1 MQFLQKKN
9 QLTLKITL
17 NIFLLLTTLS
27 TPIFAQEKKP
37 LDHTVYDF
45 WNRTHAQN
53 ISNDGNWV
61 FVSVGPEEKDSE
73 LHVKNLKTDSM
84 RVIPRGATISFSN
97 DSQFIVTLIKALQD
111 SVKQAK
117 RDKKKPEDMPKD
129 SIGILSL
136 NTGELFK
143 AERVKSY
150 KMPKEGSGWIAYLL
164 EKAVPQKDTTQTK
177 DSKKT
182 EEKTSESKKPE
193 PTSEVQ
199 PLGEEKKP
207 TETEVKK
214 AEKKDD
220 PKKKKKDK
228 AEGTDLVLR
237 DLQTGREKRFA
248 HVIDYQFSED
258 GNWLIYTAASK
269 DSTADGIYAIQ
280 PTIRDSLAV
289 LTGPGD
295 YKKIA
300 IDEKGTQLA
309 FLTNRDSFLSD
320 QPEYVLYHW
329 KMASPSP
336 KQLATMNTPGIPP
349 TWWVS
354 ENGDL
359 SFSKNGKRLFLGTAP
374 KPAPELSDDVPEDEK
389 VHVDVWN
396 WKDPYL
402 QPMQLKDAKKEQTRT
417 YQTVVH
423 LPDNKLVQLATPDIP
438 DIHLGNEGNADV
450 ALGITRM
457 PYRQLISWDSPAY
470 YDTYLINIQTGQ
482 KTPILTKLQA
492 EPNLSPEANYMFWW
506 DRVQRMWFVQN
517 VKTGVRHS
525 ASKNIPYPVHNEL
538 HDEPD
543 SPGAHGNAG
552 WTDGDKDFL
561 IYDRYDIWRT
571 DPDGKS
577 PPVNI
582 TEGMGRKNDIRFRY
596 VRLDPEERARN
607 AKTDWLLSAFNLT
620 TKAEGFYHDRLEG
633 NREPQQLV
641 IENKNFGNPAKAKN
655 ADVFLYTKSS
665 FAECPDLWITDPD
678 FKNPHRMTDINPQ
691 QKDYLWGIA
700 ELVSW
705 VSLDGAPLQGIL
717 CKPENFDPA
726 KKYPMIVFFYEKMS
740 DQLHTYWAPSP
751 GRSVINMSFY
761 TSRGYL
767 VFMPDIP
774 YKIGYP
780 GESAYNAI
788 VPGVTHLI
796 EQGYV
801 DKQRLGIIGH
811 SWSGYQTAYM
821 LTRTNLFRAAE
832 AGATVS
838 NMTSAYGGIRWES
851 GVSRMMQ
858 YEKGQSRIG
867 GSLWEYPLRYIE
879 NSPIFWADKIQ
890 TPLLMMHNDSDGT
903 VPWYQG
909 IELFVALRRLD
920 KPVWMITYN
929 GEDHNLKQ
937 YANRK
942 DWTLR
947 LQQFF
952 DHYLK
957 DAPAPVWL
965 EKGIPAV
972 DKGKTLGLELIEKK

>member
-1 MQFLQKKN
+1 
-9 QLTLKITL
+9 
-17 NIFLLLTTLS
+17 
-27 TPIFAQEKKP
+27 
-37 LDHTVYDF
+37 
-45 WNRTHAQN
+45 
-53 ISNDGNWV
+53 
-61 FVSVGPEEKDSE
+61 
-73 LHVKNLKTDSM
+73 
-84 RVIPRGATISFSN
+84 
-97 DSQFIVTLIKALQD
+97 
-111 SVKQAK
+111 
-117 RDKKKPEDMPKD
+117 
-129 SIGILSL
+129 
-136 NTGELFK
+136 
-143 AERVKSY
+143 
-150 KMPKEGSGWIAYLL
+150 
-164 EKAVPQKDTTQTK
+164 
-177 DSKKT
+177 
-182 EEKTSESKKPE
+182 
-193 PTSEVQ
+193 
-199 PLGEEKKP
+199 
-207 TETEVKK
+207 
-214 AEKKDD
+214 
-220 PKKKKKDK
+220 
-228 AEGTDLVLR
+228 
-237 DLQTGREKRFA
+237 
-248 HVIDYQFSED
+248 
-258 GNWLIYTAASK
+258 
-269 DSTADGIYAIQ
+269 
-280 PTIRDSLAV
+280 
-289 LTGPGD
+289 
-295 YKKIA
+295 
-300 IDEKGTQLA
+300 
-309 FLTNRDSFLSD
+309 
-320 QPEYVLYHW
+320 
-329 KMASPSP
+329 
-336 KQLATMNTPGIPP
+336 
-349 TWWVS
+349 
-354 ENGDL
+354 
-359 SFSKNGKRLFLGTAP
+359 
-374 KPAPELSDDVPEDEK
+374 
-389 VHVDVWN
+389 
-396 WKDPYL
+396 
-402 QPMQLKDAKKEQTRT
+402 
-417 YQTVVH
+417 
-423 LPDNKLVQLATPDIP
+423 
-438 DIHLGNEGNADV
+438 
-450 ALGITRM
+450 
-457 PYRQLISWDSPAY
+457 
-470 YDTYLINIQTGQ
+470 
-482 KTPILTKLQA
+482 
-492 EPNLSPEANYMFWW
+492 
-506 DRVQRMWFVQN
+506 
-517 VKTGVRHS
+517 
-525 ASKNIPYPVHNEL
+525 L

-543 SPGAHGNAG
+543 SPGAHGHAG

-607 AKTDWLLSAFNLT
+607 AKTDWLLSAFHLT
-620 TKAEGFYHDRLEG
+620 TKAEGFYRDRLEG
-633 NREPQQLV
+633 NREPQRLMEQ
-641 IENKNFGNPAKAKN
+641 NKNFGNPAKAKN

-665 FAECPDLWITDPD
+665 FAECSDLWITDPD
-678 FKNPHRMTDINPQ
+678 FKNSRRITDINPQ
-691 QKDYLWGIA
+691 QKDYLWGTS

-705 VSLDGAPLQGIL
+705 TSLDGVSLQGIL

-740 DQLHTYWAPSP
+740 DQLHTYWTPSP

-767 VFMPDIP
+767 IFMPDIP

-890 TPLLMMHNDSDGT
+890 TPLLMMHNDSDGA
-903 VPWYQG
+903 VHWYQG
-909 IELFVALRRLD
+909 IELFVTLRRLN

-937 YANRK
+937 YVNRK

-957 DAPAPVWL
+957 DAPAPIWL